1 MPCLLAHAFNLRTQE
16 AEAVKSLGIQSQPGL
31 QSSRSI
37 MATQRSSCLQNKTKQ
52 NKTKKQKRETTKLS
66 PAWDLSCMPEA
77 LG

>member
-52 NKTKKQKRETTKLS
+52 NKETEKRNNTAES
-66 PAWDLSCMPEA
+66 S
-77 LG
+77 LGPVLHA